1 MWPAAGPSAEN
12 KTLVVRNLSYD
23 TSEDDIKEAF
33 EDAIKCRL
41 ITQPDTGKS
50 KGSVVSVRCS
60 LVSV

>member
-33 EDAIKCRL
+33 EDAIK
-41 ITQPDTGKS
+41 KVKVKAVYS
-50 KGSVVSVRCS
+50 S
-60 LVSV
+60 